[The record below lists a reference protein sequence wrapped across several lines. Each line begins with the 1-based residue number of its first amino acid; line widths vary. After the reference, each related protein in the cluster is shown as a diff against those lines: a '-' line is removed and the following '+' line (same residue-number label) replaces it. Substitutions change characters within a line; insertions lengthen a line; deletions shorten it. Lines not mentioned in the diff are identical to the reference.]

1 MRFLQIKSIAKI
13 FIICVVLSTNFLK
26 LAMADE
32 LSTMPSGKYAV
43 DRSHASIVF
52 KVDHLGFSTYVGRF
66 TEFTAELSLDSE
78 NFSKSSVNVEV
89 KIDSITTDY
98 PFTEK
103 EDFDK
108 KLSEQWFNSKKF
120 PNMNYV
126 SKSVSP
132 LTDGT
137 AEVQGELT
145 MLGETLPVTLNIVLN
160 KAAVKHPLSRKPTI
174 GFSAKTKIDRTA
186 WGLKN
191 YAPKLGAEVFIE
203 IEGEFVHQP

>member
-1 MRFLQIKSIAKI
+1 MRFLQIKTVIKL
-13 FIICVVLSTNFLK
+13 IIVCAVISANFLN

-32 LSTMPSGKYAV
+32 LSAMPSGKYAV
-43 DRSHASIVF
+43 DPSHASIVF
-52 KVDHLGFSTYVGRF
+52 KIDHLGFSTYVGRF
-66 TEFTAELSLDSE
+66 TEFAADLSLDSQ
-78 NFSKSSVNVEV
+78 NFSNSSVAVEV
-89 KIDSITTDY
+89 KIDSITTNY
-98 PFTEK
+98 PFPEK

-108 KLSEQWFNSKKF
+108 KLSEQWFKSNEF

>member
-1 MRFLQIKSIAKI
+1 MLLKIKTIAKL
-13 FIICVVLSTNFLK
+13 FIMTIALIANFLN
-26 LAMADE
+26 LAIADE
-32 LSTMPSGKYAV
+32 LSSMPSGKYAV
-43 DRSHASIVF
+43 DRSHASVVF

-66 TEFTAELSLDSE
+66 TEFSANLSLDSQ
-78 NFSKSSVNVEV
+78 NFSKSSVEVEI

-108 KLSEQWFNSKKF
+108 KLSEQWFTSKEF
-120 PNMNYV
+120 PNMSYV
-126 SKSVSP
+126 SKSVSQ
-132 LTDGT
+132 LSDGK
-137 AEVQGELT
+137 AQVKGELT

-160 KAAVKHPLSRKPTI
+160 KAAVVHPVSRKTTI

-191 YAPKLGAEVFIE
+191 YAPLLGAEVFIE

>member
-1 MRFLQIKSIAKI
+1 MLLKIKTITKLC
-13 FIICVVLSTNFLK
+13 IITTALLANFLNF
-26 LAMADE
+26 AIADQ
-32 LSTMPSGKYAV
+32 LSSMPSGNYAV
-43 DRSHASIVF
+43 DRSHASVVF

-66 TEFTAELSLDSE
+66 TEFSADLSLDSQ
-78 NFSKSSVNVEV
+78 NFSKSSVEV
-89 KIDSITTDY
+89 GIKIDSITTDY

-108 KLSEQWFNSKKF
+108 KLSEQWFKSGEF
-120 PNMNYV
+120 PNMSYV
-126 SKSVSP
+126 SKSVSS
-132 LTDGT
+132 LADGK
-137 AEVQGELT
+137 AEVKGELT

-160 KAAVKHPLSRKPTI
+160 KAAIVHPVSRKTTL

-191 YAPKLGAEVFIE
+191 YAPLLGAEVSIE

>member
-1 MRFLQIKSIAKI
+1 MLLKIKTIAKL
-13 FIICVVLSTNFLK
+13 FIMTIALIANFLN
-26 LAMADE
+26 LAIADE
-32 LSTMPSGKYAV
+32 LSSMPPGKYAV
-43 DRSHASIVF
+43 DRSHASVVF

-66 TEFTAELSLDSE
+66 TEFSADLSLDSQ
-78 NFSKSSVNVEV
+78 NFSKSSVKVEI

-108 KLSEQWFNSKKF
+108 KLSELWFKSKEF

-126 SKSVSP
+126 SKSVSQ
-132 LTDGT
+132 LSDGK
-137 AEVQGELT
+137 AQVKGELT
-145 MLGETLPVTLNIVLN
+145 MLGETRPVTLNIVLN
-160 KAAVKHPLSRKPTI
+160 KAAVTHPVSRKTTI

-191 YAPKLGAEVFIE
+191 YAPLLGAEVFIE

>member
-1 MRFLQIKSIAKI
+1 
-13 FIICVVLSTNFLK
+13 
-26 LAMADE
+26 
-32 LSTMPSGKYAV
+32 MPSGNYAV
-43 DRSHASIVF
+43 DRSHASVVF

-66 TEFTAELSLDSE
+66 TEFSADLSLDSQ
-78 NFSKSSVNVEV
+78 NFSKSSVEV
-89 KIDSITTDY
+89 GIKIDSITTDY

-108 KLSEQWFNSKKF
+108 KLSEQWFKSGEF
-120 PNMNYV
+120 PNMSYV
-126 SKSVSP
+126 SKSVSS
-132 LTDGT
+132 LADGK
-137 AEVQGELT
+137 AEVKGELT

-160 KAAVKHPLSRKPTI
+160 KAAIVHPVSRKTTL

-191 YAPKLGAEVFIE
+191 YAPLLGAEVSIE